1 MSAIWRC
8 PDCETL
14 NSGNKCVICG
24 RQKPELDNNAQ
35 NSLKNKTYEKHEI
48 VHTQSKL
55 KESLQYNNI
64 ENGHSGSRQHQTDN
78 SFSSSKPFK
87 LIVVMLAVVMVLLI
101 VAAVLLIRGKNNDN
115 ISVSGT
121 ESNASEPNN
130 NTLTSEVTNEA
141 ALSDPADPKE
151 EAPKIGQ
158 ADIPAETVTVVP
170 EKEPEQTTS
179 IDSSQET
186 SEKST
191 SVSVVTTVA
200 ETSKKPVSQ
209 TTASTSASSSKEWTE
224 YAVNKEMYT
233 TQACYS
239 RSEAKVGA
247 KAVERYNKGA
257 VIYVTAV
264 TDTSYYKLKD
274 GSYIHSDFLSEN
286 NTLDTYNETQSA
298 TNKQI
303 RLSKT
308 AFTLTKGYSVY
319 LSALNCDTSD
329 VKWSTSNSNVATV
342 SNNGKVVGVDPGTA
356 FVYATANGRVCKCEV
371 TVVAGKIT
379 SSRNSIY
386 LSEGESVSVTIKTT
400 GIHDIGLIE
409 PEDPI
414 VKIECDSSTSN
425 KGYSTLKI
433 TGISDGDGVI
443 RVYLKGYPEI
453 YQDIKVSV
461 TYPIS
466 TDDDSSFWEQLFE

>member
-14 NSGNKCVICG
+14 NSGDKCVVCG
-24 RQKPELDNNAQ
+24 RQKPESDSNAQ
-35 NSLKNKTYEKHEI
+35 KSLKNEFYEKHEI
-48 VHTQSKL
+48 VHTHSESR
-55 KESLQYNNI
+55 ESLQYNNI
-64 ENGHSGSRQHQTDN
+64 ENGHSVSRQHQTDN

-87 LIVVMLAVVMVLLI
+87 LIIVMLAVVIVLLI
-101 VAAVLLIRGKNNDN
+101 AAAVLLIRVKNNDN

-121 ESNASEPNN
+121 ESTVSDPNE
-130 NTLTSEVTNEA
+130 NTLTSEVTHEA
-141 ALSDPADPKE
+141 ALSDYEE
-151 EAPKIGQ
+151 EAPEIGQ
-158 ADIPAETVTVVP
+158 AAIPAETVTVVP
-170 EKEPEQTTS
+170 EKEPEQTTA
-179 IDSSQET
+179 IDSSSET

-191 SVSVVTTVA
+191 SVSAATTVA
-200 ETSKKPVSQ
+200 ETSRKAVSQ
-209 TTASTSASSSKEWTE
+209 TTAPTSASSSKEWTE

-239 RSEAKVGA
+239 RSEPKVGA

-274 GSYIHSDFLSEN
+274 GSYIHSDFLGEN
-286 NTLDTYNETQSA
+286 DTLDTYNETQSA
-298 TNKQI
+298 ANKQI

-329 VKWSTSNSNVATV
+329 VKWSTSNSNVVTV

-356 FVYATANGRVCKCEV
+356 FVYATANGQVCKCEV

-379 SSRNSIY
+379 SSRDTIH
-386 LSEGESVSVTIKTT
+386 LLEGESVSVRIKTT
-400 GIHDIGLIE
+400 GIDDIGLIE
-409 PEDPI
+409 PEDTI

-466 TDDDSSFWEQLFE
+466 TDDEDSFWETLFD

>member
-64 ENGHSGSRQHQTDN
+64 ENGHSGSRQNQTDN

-87 LIVVMLAVVMVLLI
+87 LIAVMLAVVMVLLI
-101 VAAVLLIRGKNNDN
+101 AAAVLLIRGKNNDN

-179 IDSSQET
+179 IDSSPET

-209 TTASTSASSSKEWTE
+209 TTALTSASSSKEWTE
-224 YAVNKEMYT
+224 YTVNKVMYI

-239 RSEAKVGA
+239 RLKPISSSEFVG
-247 KAVERYNKGA
+247 KYTKGEM
-257 VIYVTAV
+257 VYVSAV
-264 TDTSYYKLKD
+264 TDTSYYKLND
-274 GSYIHSDFLSEN
+274 GSYVHIDFLSEN
-286 NTLDTYNETQSA
+286 DTSAETQIIA
-298 TNKQI
+298 DKKMV
-303 RLSKT
+303 LSKT
-308 AFTLTKGYSVY
+308 ECTLPESGDMVLDVYNCDSDDIEWSSSNPDVVMVSDNGKLIGVKEGTATVYASANGQISECKVTVTAGYITVDTDSVY
-319 LSALNCDTSD
+319 LTQGEEIVVRVRVVASHVISVTSSDRSIASASWRGARFNGDYVDLTIRGNNEGNATIKVYCKYKPQIYSVVT
-329 VKWSTSNSNVATV
+329 VNVATLW
-342 SNNGKVVGVDPGTA
+342 D
-356 FVYATANGRVCKCEV
+356 
-371 TVVAGKIT
+371 
-379 SSRNSIY
+379 
-386 LSEGESVSVTIKTT
+386 
-400 GIHDIGLIE
+400 
-409 PEDPI
+409 
-414 VKIECDSSTSN
+414 
-425 KGYSTLKI
+425 
-433 TGISDGDGVI
+433 
-443 RVYLKGYPEI
+443 
-453 YQDIKVSV
+453 
-461 TYPIS
+461 
-466 TDDDSSFWEQLFE
+466 

>member
-14 NSGNKCVICG
+14 NSGDKCVVCG
-24 RQKPELDNNAQ
+24 IQKPESDSNVQ
-35 NSLKNKTYEKHEI
+35 NSLKNESYEKHEI
-48 VHTQSKL
+48 VHTQSEL
-55 KESLQYNNI
+55 KESLQHNNA
-64 ENGHSGSRQHQTDN
+64 ENGYSVPQQHQTDN

-87 LIVVMLAVVMVLLI
+87 LIIVMLAVVIVLLAA
-101 VAAVLLIRGKNNDN
+101 AAVLLIRGNNN
-115 ISVSGT
+115 ISVSDAGIT
-121 ESNASEPNN
+121 ALDSNE
-130 NTLTSEVTNEA
+130 NTLTSEVTYEA
-141 ALSDPADPKE
+141 ALFDPE
-151 EAPKIGQ
+151 EETSEIGQ
-158 ADIPAETVTVVP
+158 AVIPTETVTAVP
-170 EKEPEQTTS
+170 KKEPEQTTFTGS
-179 IDSSQET
+179 TSET
-186 SEKST
+186 SEEST
-191 SVSVVTTVA
+191 SAPTVTTIS
-200 ETSKKPVSQ
+200 ETSKKAVSK
-209 TTASTSASSSKEWTE
+209 TTALTSVSSSKEWTE

-239 RSEAKVGA
+239 RSEPKVGA
-247 KAVERYNKGA
+247 KAVERYDKGA

-264 TDTSYYKLKD
+264 TDTSYYKLND
-274 GSYIHSDFLSEN
+274 GSYIHSDFLSGN
-286 NTLDTYNETQSA
+286 DTLDTYNKTQSA
-298 TNKQI
+298 ANKQI

-329 VKWSTSNSNVATV
+329 VKWSTSNSNVVTV
-342 SNNGKVVGVDPGTA
+342 SNNGKVIGVDPGTA
-356 FVYATANGRVCKCEV
+356 FVYATANGQVCKCEV

-379 SSRNSIY
+379 SSRDTIN
-386 LSEGESVSVTIKTT
+386 LSEGESVSVRIKTT
-400 GIHDIGLIE
+400 GIDDIGLIE
-409 PEDPI
+409 PEDTI
-414 VKIECDSSTSN
+414 VNIECDSTTSN

-466 TDDDSSFWEQLFE
+466 TDDGSFWEQLFE